1 MCQKLFLIPK
11 KRSKMKIQK
20 RVGEKVIIRNMKN
33 NCKGSIGTINVN
45 GNKQVYQ
52 FCLHKIDIKEK
63 NIDLTNKL
71 DSQRPL
77 NDYGKGLFCKFRIQE
92 HLDGKGLYCFVVD
105 KKLKYIGQ
113 TISTFRQRIN
123 AGYGNISPY
132 NCYVGGQRTNCHVN
146 SLINDAL
153 NNKKE
158 VLVGFYV
165 MSDDVAIKKLEK
177 ELIKE
182 TNLVCKGWN
191 LQK

>member
-1 MCQKLFLIPK
+1 MK
-11 KRSKMKIQK
+11 KTSIAGTSQ
-20 RVGEKVIIRNMKN
+20 NQ
-33 NCKGSIGTINVN
+33 CGSIRTIKVK
-45 GNKQVYQ
+45 GLSQVYYT
-52 FCLHKIDIKEK
+52 FCLHEIKVIK
-63 NIDLTNKL
+63 MCINLTNIL
-71 DSQRPL
+71 IQTRPL
-77 NDYGKGLFCKFRIQE
+77 NTYGSGPFCKFRIND
-92 HLDGKGLYCFVVD
+92 HLDEKGLYCFVVD
-105 KKLKYIGQ
+105 KKIKYIGQ
-113 TISTFRQRIN
+113 TTGTFRQRIN

-153 NNKKE
+153 KNKKE

-182 TNLVCKGWN
+182 NNLVCKGWN